1 MWHRASNIEDSS
13 ASNFRALLPSKLAA
27 AISGILTKYKS
38 IPNFPQRET
47 CDLLIVDRSVDLVIV
62 CSNIL

>member
-1 MWHRASNIEDSS
+1 MWHRASNEEDSS
-13 ASNFRALLPSKLAA
+13 GANFRDLVPSKLAA
-27 AISGILTKYKS
+27 TISGMLMKYKS

-62 CSNIL
+62 GASVS